1 MTAVAVV
8 TPSSGSNSAAVLL
21 FWVVGADTCPS
32 LVVAR
37 GPRGRRALSSLW
49 RSPPTDPVRPVFDR
63 SAREGNAPR
72 KGAGCPGATTEDR
85 TVMRT
90 TAGRRLSCGGCRT
103 REGTVRADGPL
114 VVLAAQTEPLNE
126 RAVAADVGLRQVVQ
140 QAAAPPDQQ
149 EQAPPAVVVVLVL
162 LEVLGEVAD
171 PAGQH
176 RDLDLRR
183 TGVVLDRRVV
193 GHDLLLDSALE
204 RHRAASWPGH
214 VWPPVWFTR
223 AACTHVGFA
232 DVTSHGTSGAI
243 SAFRPGSLRRRD
255 VEQGPGA
262 DEVVVHRRDQGGH
275 VGEGH
280 HPAQP
285 GGELDAHVLAVEVAV
300 EVEDERLDTAPAALE
315 RGVGADRD
323 RGGGALLADPAARG
337 AQHQVP
343 GVDAVGGDRR
353 VRRALHVRRRVA
365 QRAAAAV

>member
-114 VVLAAQTEPLNE
+114 DVLAAQAEPLDE
-126 RAVAADVGLRQVVQ
+126 RAGAGDVGLRQVVQ

-171 PAGQH
+171 PTGQH

-183 TGVVLDRRVV
+183 AGVVLDRRVV
-193 GHDLLLDSALE
+193 GHDLLLDSTLE
-204 RHRAASWPGH
+204 RHGRPPGQVTCGPRSGSRGQAAHTPGSPASFPRYQR
-214 VWPPVWFTR
+214 VDQR
-223 AACTHVGFA
+223 LGA
-232 DVTSHGTSGAI
+232 VT
-243 SAFRPGSLRRRD
+243 RPGGHRAGRASSSRRR
-255 VEQGPGA
+255 PS
-262 DEVVVHRRDQGGH
+262 RR
-275 VGEGH
+275 
-280 HPAQP
+280 
-285 GGELDAHVLAVEVAV
+285 
-300 EVEDERLDTAPAALE
+300 
-315 RGVGADRD
+315 
-323 RGGGALLADPAARG
+323 
-337 AQHQVP
+337 
-343 GVDAVGGDRR
+343 
-353 VRRALHVRRRVA
+353 
-365 QRAAAAV
+365 